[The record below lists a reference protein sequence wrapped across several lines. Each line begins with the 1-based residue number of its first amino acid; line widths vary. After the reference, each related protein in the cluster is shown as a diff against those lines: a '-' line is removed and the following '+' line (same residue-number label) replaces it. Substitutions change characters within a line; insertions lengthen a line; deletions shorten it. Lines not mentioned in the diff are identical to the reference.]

1 MKKLNLKTIGQLALT
16 IGIFCLGSFGYGQK
30 FTLSGTIID
39 AKNGETMIGTT
50 VTITEL
56 PGTGVITNEYGFYSI
71 TLPEG
76 RYKINYQTVGYE
88 TKTLDTL
95 LNKNI
100 SYNVK
105 LNTRSNDLKE
115 FVVKGENGYDN
126 ITNPI
131 TGVEKINMDV
141 INKLPVIF
149 GERDIL
155 KSIQLLPGVQP
166 AGEGNS
172 GFFVRG
178 GTTDQNLILLDEATV
193 YNPSHLFGFFS
204 TFNSDAIKDA
214 VLYKGTAPAQYGG
227 RIASVLDV
235 RMNEGDNQNYHIS
248 GGIGLISSR
257 LNVEGPIQ
265 KGKSS
270 FLLTARR
277 TYADLFLKLQSNPG
291 LQGTQLYFY
300 DLNAKMNFQIGKRA
314 RLYLSGYFGQDVLG
328 LDAFE
333 LNWHNGTA
341 TARFNYMVSPKIFS
355 NTIFTFSDYQN
366 NTKIEASN
374 VGFKL
379 RSEIMDF
386 NIRQEFQFYPSPK
399 HSIRAGINSIYH
411 IVTPGEID
419 VSGDVTFDVTGLS
432 KRYSWENA
440 AYASHE
446 WNTNKWLRINYG
458 VRLVN
463 FNVMG
468 EGDFYTLNNNYN
480 VIDTTTYNS
489 GEIVSSYFNI
499 EPRVSFSMQ
508 VAKYTSIKVGYA
520 RHTQFLHLLSNSTA
534 NNPTDK
540 WIPSSNIVRPEIA
553 DQVSLG
559 FFQNFKKN
567 MFEIGI
573 EGYYKNLQNQIDY
586 KDGADVLNNEL
597 YEADLRVG
605 EGRAYGL
612 EVSFKKVSGAFTG
625 WISYTLS
632 RTEKSID
639 EINGGNW
646 YAAKQDRT
654 HSLSLVAMYNLK
666 RWTFSG
672 TFVYYTGNAVTF
684 PSGKYQVDGV
694 TTFLYTERNGY
705 RMPDYHRLDLGVTV
719 DLRSKKIQ
727 YNKKGKEKRK
737 MIVSE
742 LSFGTYNT
750 YNRWNTFSIS
760 FQDDENDPSKTNAV
774 STTLFGIV
782 PYISYNFKW

>member
-1 MKKLNLKTIGQLALT
+1 MKLARHILITITITTFAFKNLSSVIA
-16 IGIFCLGSFGYGQK
+16 QK
-30 FTLSGTIID
+30 YTLSGTVTD
-39 AKNGETMIGTT
+39 KKDGETMIGTAI
-50 VTITEL
+50 TISEL
-56 PGTGVITNEYGFYSI
+56 PGVGVTTNEYGFYSL
-71 TLPEG
+71 TLPKG
-76 RYKINYQTVGYE
+76 NYHFNYQTVGYD
-88 TKTLDTL
+88 TKSLDTIL
-95 LNKNI
+95 DKNI
-100 SYNVK
+100 SYDIK
-105 LNTRSNDLKE
+105 LEPKSNDLKE
-115 FVVKGENGYDN
+115 FVVTGENGDDK
-126 ITNPI
+126 ITSPL

-214 VLYKGTAPAQYGG
+214 VLYKGSAPAQYGG

-235 RMNEGDNQNYHIS
+235 RMNEGDNQQYHIS

-257 LNVEGPIQ
+257 LNIEGPIQ
-265 KGKSS
+265 KGQSS
-270 FLLTARR
+270 FLVTARR
-277 TYADLFLKLQSNPG
+277 TYADLFLKFQPNVALQN
-291 LQGTQLYFY
+291 TQLYFY
-300 DLNAKMNFQIGKRA
+300 DLNAKMNFKIGKRS

-341 TARFNYMVSPKIFS
+341 TVRYNYMISSKVFS
-355 NTIFTFSDYQN
+355 NTVFTFSDYQN
-366 NTKIEASN
+366 NIKIAAN
-374 VGFKL
+374 NINFRI

-386 NIRQEFQFYPSPK
+386 NVKQEFQFYPSPK
-399 HSIRAGINSIYH
+399 HSIRAGVNTIYH

-419 VSGDVTFDVTGLS
+419 ATGSVTFDATGLS

-440 AYASHE
+440 VYATHE
-446 WNTNKWLRINYG
+446 WTATSWFRINYG

-463 FNVMG
+463 FNVLG
-468 EGDFYTLNNNYN
+468 AGNFYTLDNQYN
-480 VIDTTTYNS
+480 VIDTTSYGN
-489 GEIVSSYFNI
+489 GAFVKSYFNI

-508 VAKYTSIKVGYA
+508 VAKSTSIKVGYA

-559 FFQNFKKN
+559 VFQNFKKN
-567 MFEIGI
+567 MFEVSV
-573 EGYYKNLQNQIDY
+573 EGYYKNLQNQLDY
-586 KDGADVLNNEL
+586 KDGADILNNEL
-597 YEADLRVG
+597 YEADLRLG
-605 EGRAYGL
+605 DGRAYGL

-625 WISYTLS
+625 WVSYTLS
-632 RTEKSID
+632 RTEKLID
-639 EINGGNW
+639 GVNHGNW

-654 HSLSLVAMYNLK
+654 HNLSVVAMYQYK

-694 TTFLYTERNGY
+694 TTFLYTERNAY

-719 DLRSKKIQ
+719 DLRKKAPT
-727 YNKKGKEKRK
+727 YNKKGKLKRK
-737 MIVSE
+737 MIVSD

-750 YNRWNTFSIS
+750 YNRWNVYSIS
-760 FQDDENDPSKTNAV
+760 FQDDANDPNKTNAI
-774 STTLFGIV
+774 STTLFGII
-782 PYISYNFKW
+782 PYVTYNFKW